1 MGSSEKLTE
10 IIKKH
15 IDLRGK
21 DVPKLAE
28 MIGVKTST
36 LYDKLHNNRISV
48 EDLFKISI
56 ALDINLEWLKDALG
70 YSKNSGSL
78 KPIEVL
84 RMSEDYR
91 NAEIPKVKQVI
102 TRCYH
107 QFPQD
112 LTSIRSELKST
123 YKTFYYILDVMLP
136 EDFRIFTI
144 TERNTISF
152 WVLSPE
158 PVQRKGLQTSLENG
172 TNVLNEI
179 ILNVVREMLV

>member
-1 MGSSEKLTE
+1 MVSTEKLTE
-10 IIKKH
+10 ILKKH

-21 DVPKLAE
+21 DIPRLAE
-28 MIGVKTST
+28 MIGVNSKT
-36 LYDKLHNNRISV
+36 LYDKLQNNRISV

-56 ALDINLEWLKDALG
+56 ALDINLEWLKAALG
-70 YSKNSGSL
+70 YSKPSGSL

-91 NAEIPKVKQVI
+91 NAEISEVKKAI
-102 TRCYH
+102 IRCYD

-112 LTSIRSELKST
+112 LTSIRRELKST

-136 EDFRIFTI
+136 GDFRIFTI
-144 TERNTISF
+144 TERHNSTY

-158 PVQRKGLQTSLENG
+158 SVQRNGLQTSLENG
-172 TNVLNEI
+172 TDILNEI
-179 ILNVVREMLV
+179 ILNVERERLV